1 MQHLSRPQLQLQEIV
16 QQNNFKTCTNKSNKL
31 SQSFN
36 PCGLIA
42 QSLSPTHKANQSTG
56 LQGIDLRVLKKQGPP
71 VQAKQYQQE
80 LLKLMISHKQL
91 PIQKSVQKVNT
102 SDTSNNLKS
111 NITTDTRRTN
121 SNQYQNTNAQ
131 TTKNQGFINL
141 ANQIIIIVHYENQQI
156 KFPIDPSKTTGW
168 LDEYLKQEIKK
179 HSIHQYSSTGSQP
192 DHVKIT
198 CGTGNESTNPEIV
211 SFHTIDKNLPV
222 DYYLQQTNK
231 PLDIFSGQTLNLQP
245 FFGTPQTSKVSL
257 KDFIFVKCIG
267 VGGFSR
273 VYMVK
278 KKSNGRF
285 YAMKLIDKEFILQHK
300 KQGIV
305 QNERDIMT
313 VLDHP
318 FIIKLEY
325 AFESKNFIIF
335 VLEFCSGGE
344 LFWQLRQ
351 VKRMTEY
358 QARFY
363 FTEICLAM
371 FYLHS
376 LSIVYRDIK
385 PENILIDID
394 GHIRIADF
402 GLSKPNMSEED
413 YAYSFCGS
421 PEYMAPE
428 MLLKIGH
435 NVQVDHYCLGALL
448 YELVTG
454 LPPYYSRDTEEIYES
469 ILNEELTFPEKLN
482 LSNEIK
488 DLLKGLLSKQ
498 PSERLCANKGLLELF
513 THPWFKD
520 CDLVSILL
528 KKVQPPFKPNQL
540 QFNYDSNDL
549 MNGEL
554 ETREKLLGKTGLQ
567 QEIKIFQ
574 DFYFDQ
580 SEQKQ
585 MKIEQAKV
593 LKQHCIMITSL
604 QMQLLQKFKSIR
616 KSTEPKESSNSKP
629 LSPYTGSRQINQ
641 KQKIQS
647 EQMSSLQKRIKS
659 QQSSLG
665 NVQPI
670 QPNCIVS
677 PQQSKIES
685 LKRIISQNNFF
696 MDRQN
701 TLPTNN
707 QQAGQSKDSI
717 DSQLIYQNSQN
728 MHKRVFSLKQRK
740 K

>member
-1 MQHLSRPQLQLQEIV
+1 MLSKQKKLHEIV
-16 QQNNFKTCTNKSNKL
+16 SQSILKTSTTKSTKQL

-36 PCGLIA
+36 PNGLIG
-42 QSLSPTHKANQSTG
+42 QSLSPNQKTNQSMG
-56 LQGIDLRVLKKQGPP
+56 QKKGSHI
-71 VQAKQYQQE
+71 KQYQQE
-80 LLKLMISHKQL
+80 LLKLMTSHKQSSGNKKANMSDMMSQQKESKRINSGTSQ
-91 PIQKSVQKVNT
+91 PQKSQTSSKLSFVNT
-102 SDTSNNLKS
+102 GLT
-111 NITTDTRRTN
+111 
-121 SNQYQNTNAQ
+121 
-131 TTKNQGFINL
+131 
-141 ANQIIIIVHYENQQI
+141 IIINHENQQI
-156 KFPIDPSKTTGW
+156 KFNIESSKTTGY
-168 LDEYLKQEIKK
+168 LEEFLKQEVKK

-192 DHVKIT
+192 DERKVT
-198 CGTGNESTNPEIV
+198 CGTGNEFSDLEIV
-211 SFHTIDKNLPV
+211 SFQTVDKNLPV
-222 DYYLQQTNK
+222 DYYLQQPNK
-231 PLDIFSGQTLNLQP
+231 SLEVFSGQTLNLQP
-245 FFGTPQTSKVSL
+245 FYGTPQQSKITL

-325 AFESKNFIIF
+325 AFESKNFIVF

-351 VKRMTEY
+351 VKRMTEE

-376 LSIVYRDIK
+376 LSVVYRDIK
-385 PENILIDID
+385 PENILIDLD

-402 GLSKPNMSEED
+402 GLSKPNMTEDD

-428 MLLKIGH
+428 MLLKVGH

-454 LPPYYSRDTEEIYES
+454 LPPYYSRDTDEIYES

-482 LSNEIK
+482 LSSDIK
-488 DLLKGLLSKQ
+488 NLLQGLLCKQ
-498 PSERLCANKGLLELF
+498 PSERLGANKGLTELL
-513 THPWFKD
+513 THSWFKD
-520 CDLVSILL
+520 VDLVAILQ
-528 KKVQPPFKPNQL
+528 KQVPPPFRPNQFK
-540 QFNYDSNDL
+540 FNYDSNDL
-549 MNGEL
+549 MKGEL

-567 QEIKIFQ
+567 QEIRIFKA
-574 DFYFDQ
+574 FYFDS

-585 MKIEQAKV
+585 MKQEQAKIF
-593 LKQHCIMITSL
+593 KQHFMMIT
-604 QMQLLQKFKSIR
+604 QQQLALNTKFKAQR
-616 KSTEPKESSNSKP
+616 KSTEPKEHPSKPASPQTHNSK
-629 LSPYTGSRQINQ
+629 QQ
-641 KQKIQS
+641 KLTP
-647 EQMSSLQKRIKS
+647 EQFQSLQKRIKS
-659 QQSSLG
+659 QQSSIT
-665 NVQPI
+665 NVQQVSTI
-670 QPNCIVS
+670 QS
-677 PQQSKIES
+677 PAQSKVQG

-696 MDRQN
+696 GDRQN
-701 TLPTNN
+701 TLPN
-707 QQAGQSKDSI
+707 GQKDI
-717 DSQLIYQNSQN
+717 DYHQLLSNVSTDQ
-728 MHKRVFSLKQRK
+728 MLHKRVSSLKQRRK
-740 K
+740 